1 MQVLT
6 SVLAFDRRQNYL
18 RITLSVTVLP
28 FV

>member
-6 SVLAFDRRQNYL
+6 SVLVFDGRQNYL

>member
-1 MQVLT
+1 MQVLMT
-6 SVLAFDRRQNYL
+6 FFVFARRQNYL